1 MEDGSSFSLI
11 SLFWCGDL
19 AIGWHGYQQFWCLLG
34 GWWQFC
40 GGVRTLA
47 SVNGFSWVSLWRRK
61 GLVFKEL
68 FLFLLIFFAS
78 KNYMGEISLLL
89 RLFLLIFLAFL
100 FDFLGYQT
108 QSSKIITFFVNY
120 FFEEKRTKKK
130 KKKTLPC
137 CWF

>member
-1 MEDGSSFSLI
+1 M
-11 SLFWCGDL
+11 
-19 AIGWHGYQQFWCLLG
+19 
-34 GWWQFC
+34 
-40 GGVRTLA
+40 A

-68 FLFLLIFFAS
+68 FLLILIFFAS
-78 KNYMGEISLLL
+78 NHYMEEMSLFL

-120 FFEEKRTKKK
+120 FFEEKRTKKEK
-130 KKKTLPC
+130 KRRSTAMLLILRRKRKEISENESLVHKWTIQNFKIWISNKKESCDL
-137 CWF
+137 

>member
-1 MEDGSSFSLI
+1 M
-11 SLFWCGDL
+11 
-19 AIGWHGYQQFWCLLG
+19 
-34 GWWQFC
+34 
-40 GGVRTLA
+40 A

-100 FDFLGYQT
+100 YDFLGYQT
-108 QSSKIITFFVNY
+108 QSSKIITFFVN
-120 FFEEKRTKKK
+120 FFLRRKRKEISENESLVHKRTIQNFKIWISKEK
-130 KKKTLPC
+130 ESC
-137 CWF
+137 DS

>member
-1 MEDGSSFSLI
+1 M
-11 SLFWCGDL
+11 
-19 AIGWHGYQQFWCLLG
+19 
-34 GWWQFC
+34 
-40 GGVRTLA
+40 A

-61 GLVFKEL
+61 GLVFKEI

-100 FDFLGYQT
+100 YDFLGYQT

-130 KKKTLPC
+130 KKKHC
-137 CWF
+137 HVVDFKKKKEGNFRE